1 MTLQN
6 HLFHTLFSSSSCN
19 TPENFCTVPLLFF
32 CKGIP
37 KFKVVQW
44 TWGLLRIKKEVPSFR
59 FTLFEVSRCMNSN
72 VFWSICRVNFMQ
84 KSFLSLS
91 SKKWVALPSLF
102 SYSSKT
108 LTGIPSKKS
117 VSWKFRINIW
127 IMQFV
132 IWAMP
137 KKDFWLWVYIF
148 LMSDYGWKNNENN
161 SNQKESFCVYSTQ
174 LHQ

>member
-6 HLFHTLFSSSSCN
+6 HLFHTLFNSSSGN
-19 TPENFCTVPLLFF
+19 TPENFCTVPLIFF
-32 CKGIP
+32 LQRHT
-37 KFKVVQW
+37 KVQSCSMNLR
-44 TWGLLRIKKEVPSFR
+44 LLRIKKEVPSFR

-108 LTGIPSKKS
+108 LTGIPSKKKCILKIPHQHLDNAIRDLSNAKKGLLTLS
-117 VSWKFRINIW
+117 VYF
-127 IMQFV
+127 F
-132 IWAMP
+132 
-137 KKDFWLWVYIF
+137 DEWLW
-148 LMSDYGWKNNENN
+148 LEK
-161 SNQKESFCVYSTQ
+161 
-174 LHQ
+174 